1 MDFESANPSVVRSVQ
16 QRYLLNAW
24 LRARGKG
31 RPLPLLA
38 DYRPDGIADELPDMM
53 GFDVEGAGDD
63 ARFLITQEG
72 ATLTK
77 TYGSEHIDP
86 AQRTNRYLDDAIGP
100 ERYAHV
106 VTLYRTCLA
115 QRRPTYSISMVQDH
129 DGKDV
134 QYERLLLP
142 FGGESRVKQIVGSYK
157 AISIEGRFKIRN
169 LMGMRPRAEPL
180 IMVRAVIDQ
189 DVVQGVASPR
199 GSDDVIELS

>member
-1 MDFESANPSVVRSVQ
+1 MQFESANPSVVRSIR
-16 QRYLLNAW
+16 QRDLLNTW
-24 LRARGKG
+24 LRALVKP

-38 DYRPDGIADELPDMM
+38 DYRPEYIADELADMM
-53 GFDVEGAGDD
+53 GFDVEGHGDA

-77 TYGSEHIDP
+77 VYGNEHIDP
-86 AQRTNRYLDDAIGP
+86 VQRTNRYLDDAIGP

-115 QRRPTYSISMVQDH
+115 CKRPTYSISTVQDP

-142 FGGESRVKQIVGSYK
+142 FGSADRVEQIVGSYK

-169 LMGMRPRAEPL
+169 LMGIRPRAVPD
-180 IMVRAVIDQ
+180 IIVRAIIDQ
-189 DVVQGVASPR
+189 DIVRGPTPAG
-199 GSDDVIELS
+199 GSDDIIDLG